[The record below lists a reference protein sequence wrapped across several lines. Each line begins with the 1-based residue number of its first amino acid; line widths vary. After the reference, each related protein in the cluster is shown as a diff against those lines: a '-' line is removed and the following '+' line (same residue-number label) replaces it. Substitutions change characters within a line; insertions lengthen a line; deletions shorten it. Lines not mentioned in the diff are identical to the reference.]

1 MIEYQILQ
9 AMVND
14 EDYTRQV
21 SPFLKSE
28 YFTQPDQKLVYKL
41 ISEYFEKYNALPSS
55 EALHIEINSVGGF
68 DENTIKSATDVVSSF
83 EGKGADEW
91 LVDQTEAFCQDKA
104 IYNAIISIP
113 DIIAL

>member
-28 YFTQPDQKLVYKL
+28 YFTQPDQKLIFK
-41 ISEYFEKYNALPSS
+41 
-55 EALHIEINSVGGF
+55 HIIE
-68 DENTIKSATDVVSSF
+68 
-83 EGKGADEW
+83 
-91 LVDQTEAFCQDKA
+91 
-104 IYNAIISIP
+104 
-113 DIIAL
+113 

>member
-28 YFTQPDQKLVYKL
+28 YFTQPDQKLIYKL
-41 ISEYFEKYNALPSS
+41 ISCLLYTSDA
-55 EALHIEINSVGGF
+55 
-68 DENTIKSATDVVSSF
+68 
-83 EGKGADEW
+83 ADE
-91 LVDQTEAFCQDKA
+91 
-104 IYNAIISIP
+104 
-113 DIIAL
+113 